1 VAVQVRTTHL
11 RLNDMPSN
19 AEPIK
24 PKDDS
29 PASAGTG
36 CSIVTGGGRGIGRA
50 IARRLA
56 SVGPVVVVGRTADDL
71 DAICTEINAGG
82 GAAAACVGDIAN
94 PNAARDA
101 VAVAQS
107 RGWFVRHL
115 ICNAGIGK
123 GGPTAEF
130 DQEQWRRIFDVNV
143 HGSFYFVQACVP
155 GMIARGEGTL
165 CFMSSLAGVKGVA
178 FDAAYTA
185 SKHALVGVA
194 RSLALEYGKQ
204 GVVSVA
210 VCPGFV
216 ESDMTRRTIADMAR
230 RQRLSEQEA
239 ERKVAATSPLRRI
252 MSPEEVAEVVALIC
266 SGALASVSGNP
277 LILGGS

>member
-1 VAVQVRTTHL
+1 
-11 RLNDMPSN
+11 MPSS
-19 AEPIK
+19 AK
-24 PKDDS
+24 PTGDS
-29 PASAGTG
+29 PASNAPG
-36 CSIVTGGGRGIGRA
+36 CSIITGGGRGIGRA
-50 IARRLA
+50 IARRL
-56 SVGPVVVVGRTADDL
+56 SNLGPVVVVGRTAGDL
-71 DAICTEINAGG
+71 DTICTEINAGG
-82 GAAAACVGDIAN
+82 GAAAPCTGDIAN
-94 PNAARDA
+94 LDTARNA

-130 DQEQWRRIFDVNV
+130 DPEQWRRIFDVNV

-155 GMIARGEGTL
+155 GMVARGEGTL
-165 CFMSSLAGVKGVA
+165 CFMSSTAGVKGVA

-185 SKHALVGVA
+185 SKHALVGLS

-204 GVVSVA
+204 GIVSVA
-210 VCPGFV
+210 LCPGFV
-216 ESDMTRRTIADMAR
+216 ESDMTRRTIAGMAR
-230 RQRLSEQEA
+230 RQGLSEQDA
-239 ERKVAATSPLRRI
+239 ERKVAAMHPLRRL
-252 MSPEEVAEVVALIC
+252 MTQEEVAEVVALVC